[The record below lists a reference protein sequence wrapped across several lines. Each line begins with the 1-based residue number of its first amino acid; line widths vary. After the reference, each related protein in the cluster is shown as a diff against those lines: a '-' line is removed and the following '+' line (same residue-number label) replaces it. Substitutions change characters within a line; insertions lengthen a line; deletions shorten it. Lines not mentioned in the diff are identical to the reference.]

1 MAAHPEGFASLEEAQ
16 ACIDRYLPHRRG
28 ERDPERLRP
37 LLRRNDA
44 GRLVWHWDPRLLHE
58 LPRAPEAY
66 REALLGAA
74 RRVRIPTLLV
84 SGGRSDVLSAQGV
97 GEFLALVP
105 HARHV
110 RIPEATH
117 LVAGDANEVFA
128 EAVLDFLGEALA
140 RRAA

>member
-1 MAAHPEGFASLEEAQ
+1 T
-16 ACIDRYLPHRRG
+16 
-28 ERDPERLRP
+28 
-37 LLRRNDA
+37 
-44 GRLVWHWDPRLLHE
+44 
-58 LPRAPEAY
+58 PEAY

-97 GEFLALVP
+97 VEFLALVP

-110 RIPEATH
+110 CLPEATH
-117 LVAGDANEVFA
+117 LVAGDANEAFA